1 MKDLV
6 FHQGTRGQI
15 NPNSELTIGAVI
27 DRDLV
32 ETTGVEIEPIGHDL
46 VATIGGETEVKNPDL
61 VVISLRLV
69 QEIVEPNDPNLAV
82 LTVEQIVL
90 SLVAIIN
97 LEIGVTNRGLAQI
110 VEGEID
116 PNLAVLETVMTDPNL
131 EIHQGVFQTKTG
143 HRLVVAQEGH
153 SKNQVKDLLVATAM
167 ATLDL
172 QVIEVIDQNL
182 VGQTIAMHQG
192 LATVLRL
199 IEKGDLTNQG
209 LQPHT
214 KETMLQNLEITKVE
228 IEEIGQDLA
237 QITKALTARDLV
249 ATSRHLDQE
258 IVEQTVLNSEA
269 QTAVVI
275 VQNLEVLI
283 VDRIGKSSV
292 VIAERVNLN
301 LRGKK
306 DNSTSLALSTT
317 THLSLLKNSINPK
330 QHPEQDCLNSSL
342 LDLSQLHLSENTTN
356 QQNKKERNILTTK
369 NQKPLAFRK
378 QTRQILPLHLKV
390 AKENLIA
397 L

>member
-1 MKDLV
+1 M
-6 FHQGTRGQI
+6 QET
-15 NPNSELTIGAVI
+15 
-27 DRDLV
+27 V
-32 ETTGVEIEPIGHDL
+32 E
-46 VATIGGETEVKNPDL
+46 
-61 VVISLRLV
+61 R
-69 QEIVEPNDPNLAV
+69 NDPNSAV
-82 LTVEQIVL
+82 QIVEQIVL
-90 SLVAIIN
+90 SLAAIIN
-97 LEIGVTNRGLAQI
+97 LEIGVINRGLAPT

-116 PNLAVLETVMTDPNL
+116 PNLEALETAMTDPNL
-131 EIHQGVFQTKTG
+131 EILQGVFQTKTG
-143 HRLVVAQEGH
+143 HPLVVAQEGR
-153 SKNQVKDLLVATAM
+153 SKSQVKVLPVATAM
-167 ATLDL
+167 ATRDL

-182 VGQTIAMHQG
+182 VDQKTAPHLGVVTA
-192 LATVLRL
+192 LRL
-199 IEKGDLTNQG
+199 TGKGDLTNQG
-209 LQPHT
+209 LQQHT

-228 IEEIGQDLA
+228 IEAIGQDLA

-283 VDRIGKSSV
+283 VDRIVQSLV
-292 VIAERVNLN
+292 VIAELVNQN
-301 LRGKK
+301 LRGKN
-306 DNSTSLALSTT
+306 DNSTSLARSAT
-317 THLSLLKNSINPK
+317 THLSLPKNSISPK
-330 QHPEQDCLNSSL
+330 QHPEQVCLNLSL

-390 AKENLIA
+390 AKESLIA